1 MLLVYLAR
9 HGETDWNAQG
19 RIQGHTD
26 VPLNEAGRDQ
36 ALALAQSLARKDVAG
51 VGASDLSRARDTAR
65 IVARTLGLEAP
76 LSTSALRERGLGTFE
91 GLTRAELERRHAKA
105 WALYKQDPANTPP
118 GGEPYDHFM
127 ERVQRGVSLLAKKLA
142 RRKRPAL
149 VVTHGGVLKALLLAS
164 LEAPTLVT
172 VPNGAVFRFSVERGK
187 VRRAPE

>member
-65 IVARTLGLEAP
+65 IVARTLGLAAP
-76 LSTSALRERGLGTFE
+76 LSTSALRERGLGNFE
-91 GLTRAELERRHAKA
+91 GLTRAELERRHATA

-127 ERVQRGVSLLAKKLA
+127 ERVERGVSLLAKKLA

-164 LEAPTLVT
+164 LETPTLIT
-172 VPNGAVFRFSVERGK
+172 IPNGALFRFSVERGK